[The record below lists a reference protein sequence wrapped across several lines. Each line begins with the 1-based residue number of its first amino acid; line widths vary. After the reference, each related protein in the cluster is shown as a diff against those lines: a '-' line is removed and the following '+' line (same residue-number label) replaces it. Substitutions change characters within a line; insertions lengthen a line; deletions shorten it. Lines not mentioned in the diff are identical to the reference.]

1 MADINVKQLS
11 KAIKIDLDNLLA
23 QMKSA
28 GLSHQSETDIVS
40 TEDKKVLLKFI
51 KDSKKDS
58 KKTIS
63 LSTSSQKIAK
73 PNLSVTRIN
82 SPDNEKKSNVK
93 QDFAGSIDFDEAERK
108 RLNAQNESAEEE
120 KKKAEAKTKVVRKT
134 KQESQK
140 KIPQNPK
147 KDKKTFKDSSKEDQ
161 REQEGEKFLAKNL
174 ENVQKFEKPQEFIQR
189 EVRIPETIVVSDL
202 AKELSIKSSDLI
214 KSLMN
219 SGVMVTLNQAIDQ
232 ETAILVV
239 EELGHIGIPQ
249 EIESEEEKILE
260 HIVYEGDE
268 ELRNPVVSV
277 LGHVD
282 HGKTS
287 ILDFIRKSSVADQ
300 EEGGI
305 TQGIGAYQVDHN
317 NQTITFIDTP
327 GHAAFS
333 EMRARGANSTDIVV
347 LVVAADDGI
356 KPQTVEA
363 IKHAKAAK
371 VPIIVA
377 INKCDLPE
385 KNISKIKNEM
395 MQYELIA
402 EDLSGDT
409 LFVEVSAIKKINL
422 DKLKENILLQSEIL
436 DLKASYSD
444 KARGV
449 VIESKIDKGKGPVS
463 TILIS
468 NGKLKRGDYFICG
481 DTWGKIRAMINY
493 EGKMVNEAFPSM
505 PIEILGMNS
514 SAYAGA
520 EFMVTKDENEAKELT
535 EFRKNNNNQNK
546 VLAKDKTTL
555 FEEVKDKDELNIII
569 KSDVQ
574 GSSEALKM
582 AINKIEHKEV
592 EAKIILSDIGMINE
606 TDVSLAKASNAILIG
621 FNVKPNREAKKLAEE
636 QKIDIKYFNIIYEAI
651 DHVEKSLSG
660 LLEPDIKETILGSAE
675 IQKVFKVST
684 AGKIAGSKV
693 ISGEIKS
700 KSKARI
706 IRDGVVVYSGE
717 ILTIF
722 REKNQVKEVGSGL
735 ECGISIKD
743 FIDFKE
749 KDVIESYLSEEV
761 QRSI

>member
-1 MADINVKQLS
+1 MASVKR
-11 KAIKIDLDNLLA
+11 A
-23 QMKSA
+23 
-28 GLSHQSETDIVS
+28 
-40 TEDKKVLLKFI
+40 
-51 KDSKKDS
+51 
-58 KKTIS
+58 
-63 LSTSSQKIAK
+63 
-73 PNLSVTRIN
+73 
-82 SPDNEKKSNVK
+82 
-93 QDFAGSIDFDEAERK
+93 
-108 RLNAQNESAEEE
+108 RL
-120 KKKAEAKTKVVRKT
+120 
-134 KQESQK
+134 
-140 KIPQNPK
+140 
-147 KDKKTFKDSSKEDQ
+147 KDKKKPEGDEKKEFKK
-161 REQEGEKFLAKNL
+161 
-174 ENVQKFEKPQEFIQR
+174 VIR
-189 EVRIPETIVVSDL
+189 EVKIPEQVTIQ
-202 AKELSIKSSDLI
+202 ELSNRMAEKSSDII
-214 KSLMN
+214 KFLFNMKVVATIN
-219 SGVMVTLNQAIDQ
+219 HNIDKD
-232 ETAILVV
+232 TAEYIVK
-239 EELGHIGIPQ
+239 EFGHRP
-249 EIESEEEKILE
+249 ILE
-260 HIVYEGDE
+260 DKPSIETNKLKEKFEGE
-268 ELRNPVVSV
+268 VKSRPPVVTIM
-277 LGHVD
+277 GHVD

-287 ILDFIRKSSVADQ
+287 LLDSLRNTNIVSG
-300 EEGGI
+300 EHGGI
-305 TQGIGAYQVDHN
+305 TQHIGAYQVKTESN
-317 NQTITFIDTP
+317 KLITFIDTP
-327 GHAAFS
+327 GHAAFT
-333 EMRARGANSTDIVV
+333 EMRARGSKITDIVV

-409 LFVEVSAIKKINL
+409 LFVEVSALKKLNL
-422 DKLKENILLQSEIL
+422 DKLKESILLQSEIL

-468 NGKLKRGDYFICG
+468 NGRLKRGDFFICG

-493 EGKMVNEAFPSM
+493 EGKIVNEALPSM
-505 PIEILGMNS
+505 PVEILGMNS

-520 EFMVTKDENEAKELT
+520 EFMVTNDESEAKELIEFKKSDT
-535 EFRKNNNNQNK
+535 EQNK
-546 VLAKDKTTL
+546 NLAKDKTTL
-555 FEEVKDKDELNIII
+555 FEDVKDKDELNIII

-606 TDVSLAKASNAILIG
+606 TDVSLAKASNAVLIG

-651 DHVEKSLSG
+651 EHVEKSLSG
-660 LLEPDIKETILGSAE
+660 LLEPDVKETVLGSAE
-675 IQKVFKVST
+675 IQKIFKVSN

-717 ILTIF
+717 ILSIF
-722 REKNQVKEVGSGL
+722 REKNQVKEVGTGL
-735 ECGISIKD
+735 ECGISVKD

-749 KDVIESYLSEEV
+749 KDVIESYLSEEIR
-761 QRSI
+761 RSI

>member
-1 MADINVKQLS
+1 MDKNKKKTLTISSGLK
-11 KAIKIDLDNLLA
+11 KKIDTTTISTSGK
-23 QMKSA
+23 KSF
-28 GLSHQSETDIVS
+28 SVEKKKPFRPNKSFNKSS
-40 TEDKKVLLKFI
+40 TTPNTNFNSDLKKKNFARKFI
-51 KDSKKDS
+51 EQQATKEFIKKDNKPAGKS
-58 KKTIS
+58 KLKLKGPVDKRDFKLTVSRALNVEEIEIKQRS
-63 LSTSSQKIAK
+63 LA
-73 PNLSVTRIN
+73 SVKRARLK
-82 SPDNEKKSNVK
+82 EKKK
-93 QDFAGSIDFDEAERK
+93 PDG
-108 RLNAQNESAEEE
+108 EE
-120 KKKAEAKTKVVRKT
+120 KKEFKKVIKEV
-134 KQESQK
+134 
-140 KIPQNPK
+140 KIPKQI
-147 KDKKTFKDSSKEDQ
+147 T
-161 REQEGEKFLAKNL
+161 
-174 ENVQKFEKPQEFIQR
+174 IQ
-189 EVRIPETIVVSDL
+189 
-202 AKELSIKSSDLI
+202 ELSNRMAEKSSDII
-214 KSLMN
+214 KFLFNMKVVATIN
-219 SGVMVTLNQAIDQ
+219 HNIDKD
-232 ETAILVV
+232 TAEYIVKEFGHKPIV
-239 EELGHIGIPQ
+239 EETPSITKSKSKEEIIGDVKVRP
-249 EIESEEEKILE
+249 
-260 HIVYEGDE
+260 
-268 ELRNPVVSV
+268 PVVTIM
-277 LGHVD
+277 GHVD

-287 ILDFIRKSSVADQ
+287 LLDSLRDSNVVSG
-300 EEGGI
+300 EHGGI
-305 TQGIGAYQVDHN
+305 TQHIGAYQVKTDDN
-317 NQTITFIDTP
+317 KLITFIDTP
-327 GHAAFS
+327 GHAAFT
-333 EMRARGANSTDIVV
+333 EMRARGSKITDIVV

-409 LFVEVSAIKKINL
+409 LFVEVSAIKKMNL

-436 DLKASYSD
+436 DLKASFSD

-493 EGKMVNEAFPSM
+493 EGKMINEAFPSM
-505 PIEILGMNS
+505 PVEILGMNS
-514 SAYAGA
+514 SAYSGA
-520 EFMVTKDENEAKELT
+520 EFMVTESEDEAKKLS
-535 EFRKNNNNQNK
+535 EFRKNTSAQNK

-555 FEEVKDKDELNIII
+555 FEDMKNKDELNIII

-582 AINKIEHKEV
+582 AINKIQHKEV

-606 TDVSLAKASNAILIG
+606 TDVSLAKASNAILVG

-636 QKIDIKYFNIIYEAI
+636 QKVDIKYFNIIYEAI
-651 DHVEKSLSG
+651 DYVEKSLSG
-660 LLEPDIKETILGSAE
+660 LLEPDIKETVLGSAE
-675 IQKVFKVST
+675 IQKIFKVSN

-700 KSKARI
+700 KSRARI

-722 REKNQVKEVGSGL
+722 REKNQVKEVGAGL

-743 FIDFKE
+743 YIDFKE
-749 KDVIESYLSEEV
+749 KDVIESYLSEEI
-761 QRSI
+761 QRTI

>member
-1 MADINVKQLS
+1 MDKDKKKTLTISSNLK
-11 KAIKIDLDNLLA
+11 KKIDTSSISTSGKKAFLVEKKKPFKNNKTFNKNTSATKVSLNPDA
-23 QMKSA
+23 KKKSFA
-28 GLSHQSETDIVS
+28 R
-40 TEDKKVLLKFI
+40 KFI
-51 KDSKKDS
+51 EQQATKEFIKKDNKPAGKS
-58 KKTIS
+58 KLKLKGPIDKRDFKLTVSRALNVEEIEIKQRS
-63 LSTSSQKIAK
+63 LA
-73 PNLSVTRIN
+73 SVKRARLK
-82 SPDNEKKSNVK
+82 EKKK
-93 QDFAGSIDFDEAERK
+93 PEG
-108 RLNAQNESAEEE
+108 EE
-120 KKKAEAKTKVVRKT
+120 KKEFKKVIREV
-134 KQESQK
+134 
-140 KIPQNPK
+140 KIP
-147 KDKKTFKDSSKEDQ
+147 
-161 REQEGEKFLAKNL
+161 EQIT
-174 ENVQKFEKPQEFIQR
+174 IQ
-189 EVRIPETIVVSDL
+189 
-202 AKELSIKSSDLI
+202 ELSNRMAEKSSDII
-214 KSLMN
+214 KFLFNMKVVATIN
-219 SGVMVTLNQAIDQ
+219 HNIDKD
-232 ETAILVV
+232 TAEYIVKEFGHNPIV
-239 EELGHIGIPQ
+239 EEAPT
-249 EIESEEEKILE
+249 IETSKSEKKFKGEVKN
-260 HIVYEGDE
+260 
-268 ELRNPVVSV
+268 RPPVVTIM
-277 LGHVD
+277 GHVD

-287 ILDFIRKSSVADQ
+287 LLDSLRDSNVVSG
-300 EEGGI
+300 EHGGI
-305 TQGIGAYQVDHN
+305 TQHIGAYQVKTNDN
-317 NQTITFIDTP
+317 KLITFIDTP
-327 GHAAFS
+327 GHAAFT
-333 EMRARGANSTDIVV
+333 EMRARGSKITDIVV

-409 LFVEVSAIKKINL
+409 LFVEVSALKKMNL
-422 DKLKENILLQSEIL
+422 DKLKESILLQSEIL

-468 NGKLKRGDYFICG
+468 NGKLTKGDYFICG
-481 DTWGKIRAMINY
+481 DTWGKIRAMINH
-493 EGKMVNEAFPSM
+493 EGSIVDEAYPSM

-520 EFMVTKDENEAKELT
+520 EFMVTDDEDEAKELA
-535 EFRKNNNNQNK
+535 EFKKNNSAKQK

-555 FEEVKDKDELNIII
+555 FEETKDKDELNIII

-582 AINKIEHKEV
+582 AINKITHKEV

-621 FNVKPNREAKKLAEE
+621 FNVKPNREAKKLADE
-636 QKIDIKYFNIIYEAI
+636 QKVNIKYFNIIYEAI

-660 LLEPDIKETILGSAE
+660 LLEPDIKETVLGSAE
-675 IQKVFKVST
+675 IQKIFKVSS

-693 ISGEIKS
+693 ISGEIKA

-717 ILTIF
+717 ISSIF
-722 REKNQVKEVGSGL
+722 REKNQVKEVGTGL

-743 FIDFKE
+743 FMDFKE
-749 KDVIESYLSEEV
+749 KDVIESYLSEEI